1 MSDQN
6 NYPVIT
12 GKIMTRSYKKA
23 VPPDFPELPESLV
36 VKGLAESTKQ
46 SMYKIKDLTDR
57 NPISNIS
64 PKSLFKYYNAI
75 SPDYVISIHTMK
87 DDTVVIAFNRYDLEN
102 PFMGC
107 KVFILDLTA
116 FMNDNSENAFV
127 GDYYHTTN
135 LSLDSFDLYN
145 HHVVFADAQCD
156 SFCYGYIDNYLYETE
171 VDFQKL
177 SDSKISS
184 EIETDIMNTMLNQLF
199 GIYIL
204 SHQLSFEI
212 PRIVDSLYSS
222 IANVIE
228 GFNEYDQNFR
238 QLIMELPSHPM
249 YDLYDIKKLLIKVY
263 KSYEYL
269 KRELHENLKYTFED
283 SFVLPCMYYHSQTD
297 YKFFMVTLIINAR
310 KQIAAL
316 DPSELSIFLS
326 KKF

>member
-12 GKIMTRSYKKA
+12 GKIMMRSYEK
-23 VPPDFPELPESLV
+23 VTPDFPELPEALV

-46 SMYKIKDLTDR
+46 SMYKVKDVTGR

-64 PKSLFKYYNAI
+64 PKSLFKYYLSI

-127 GDYYHTTN
+127 GDYYHTAN

-171 VDFQKL
+171 MDFQKL

-204 SHQLSFEI
+204 NHQLSFEI

-222 IANVIE
+222 RGKDMEIIE
-228 GFNEYDQNFR
+228 KYDQNFR
-238 QLIMELPSHPM
+238 QLIMELPSYPM
-249 YDLYDIKKLLIKVY
+249 YDLYDINKILINVY
-263 KSYEYL
+263 KSYEKL
-269 KRELHENLKYTFED
+269 KTELYETLKYKFEN
-283 SFVLPCMYYHSQTD
+283 SFVLPCMYYRSQTD
-297 YKFFMVTLIINAR
+297 YKFFMVSIALYAR